1 MNDIEAAR
9 LAKAIKKSSD
19 LRLPTDSVAALT
31 AMENALQRTQK
42 PADGHS
48 SVSGYHATN
57 LRSEGYSAKFAD
69 YREEVTFRQYVR
81 DFYGAG
87 ASWAETCRFFNIKW
101 DELRRILNA

>member
-19 LRLPTDSVAALT
+19 LRLPADPNAALS
-31 AMENALQRTQK
+31 AMQNALTGAQK
-42 PADGHS
+42 PADS
-48 SVSGYHATN
+48 DLSVSGYHDTN

-81 DFYGAG
+81 DFYKAG